1 MHTVER
7 TLILIKPDAIA
18 RGLAGEVLGRFEKK
32 GLKIAGMKMILLDDE
47 ILKAHYA
54 HLADKPF
61 FPTITEFMSRTPVI
75 ALCLEGLEAVEVC
88 RTLCGVTNSRKAAPG
103 TIRGDLGMSMQANLV
118 HASDSVET
126 AKAEV
131 ARFFKDHELFDH
143 KPALLNYQYAADE
156 R

>member
-1 MHTVER
+1 MER

-18 RGLAGEVLGRFEKK
+18 RGLAGTLLGRFEQK
-32 GLKIAGMKMILLDDE
+32 GLKISGMKMIQLTDDLLKE
-47 ILKAHYA
+47 HYS

-61 FPTITEFMSRTPVI
+61 FPTIAEFMSRTPVI
-75 ALCLEGLEAVEVC
+75 AMCLEGLEAVDVC
-88 RTLCGVTNSRKAAPG
+88 RKLCGVTNSRKADPG

-126 AKAEV
+126 AKTEV
-131 ARFFKDHELFDH
+131 ARFFKPEELFAYE
-143 KPALLNYQYAADE
+143 PALIAYQYASDE

>member
-1 MHTVER
+1 MER

-18 RGLAGEVLGRFEKK
+18 RGLAGTVLSRFEQK
-32 GLKIAGMKMILLDDE
+32 GLKIAGMKMIQLDDALLRE
-47 ILKAHYA
+47 HYS

-88 RTLCGVTNSRKAAPG
+88 RRLCGVTNSRQAEPG

-131 ARFFKDHELFDH
+131 ARFFKPEELYSYE
-143 KPALLNYQYAADE
+143 PALITYLYASDE

>member
-1 MHTVER
+1 MER
-7 TLILIKPDAIA
+7 TLILIKPDALA
-18 RGLAGEVLGRFEKK
+18 RGLAGAVLGRFEQK
-32 GLKIAGMKMILLDDE
+32 GLKIAGLKMIQLGDTVLRE
-47 ILKAHYA
+47 HYS

-61 FPTITEFMSRTPVI
+61 FPTIAEFMGRLPVI

-88 RTLCGVTNSRKAAPG
+88 RKLCGVTNSRKADPG

-131 ARFFKDHELFDH
+131 ARFFKNEELFAYE
-143 KPALLNYQYAADE
+143 PALINYLYAADE

>member
-1 MHTVER
+1 MER
-7 TLILIKPDAIA
+7 TLILIKPDAVA
-18 RGLAGEVLGRFEKK
+18 RGLAGVVLGRFEQK
-32 GLKIAGMKMILLDDE
+32 GLKIAGMKMIQLDDAL
-47 ILKAHYA
+47 LKEHYS

-75 ALCLEGLEAVEVC
+75 AMCLEGLEAVEVC
-88 RTLCGVTNSRKAAPG
+88 RKLCGVTNSRQADPG

-126 AKAEV
+126 AQAEV
-131 ARFFKDHELFDH
+131 ARFFKPEELFDYE
-143 KPALLNYQYAADE
+143 PPLIAYQYASDE

>member
-1 MHTVER
+1 MER

-18 RGLAGEVLGRFEKK
+18 RGLAGVVLGRFEQK
-32 GLKIAGMKMILLDDE
+32 GLKIAGMKMIQLTDDLLKE
-47 ILKAHYA
+47 HYS

-75 ALCLEGLEAVEVC
+75 ALCLEGLEAVDVC
-88 RTLCGVTNSRKAAPG
+88 RKLCGVTNSRQADPG

-131 ARFFKDHELFDH
+131 ARFFKPEELFDYE
-143 KPALLNYQYAADE
+143 PALIAYQYASDE

>member
-1 MHTVER
+1 MER
-7 TLILIKPDAIA
+7 TLILIKPDALA
-18 RGLAGEVLGRFEKK
+18 RGLAGEVLSRFEQK
-32 GLKIAGMKMILLDDE
+32 GLKIAGIKMIQLDDQLLRE
-47 ILKAHYA
+47 HYS

-75 ALCLEGLEAVEVC
+75 ALCLEGLEAVAVC
-88 RTLCGVTNSRKAAPG
+88 RSLCGVTNSRQAAPG

-126 AKAEV
+126 AAQEV
-131 ARFFKDHELFDH
+131 ARFFDPDELFSYE
-143 KPALLNYQYAADE
+143 PALLAYQYAADE

>member
-1 MHTVER
+1 VER

-18 RGLAGEVLGRFEKK
+18 RGLAGTVLGRFEQK
-32 GLKIAGMKMILLDDE
+32 GLKIAGMKMIQLTDELLKE
-47 ILKAHYA
+47 HYS

-61 FPTITEFMSRTPVI
+61 FPTIAEFMSRTPVL
-75 ALCLEGLEAVEVC
+75 AMCLEGLEAVDVC
-88 RTLCGVTNSRKAAPG
+88 RKLCGVTNSRQADPG

-126 AKAEV
+126 AKTEV
-131 ARFFKDHELFDH
+131 ARFFKPEELFDYE
-143 KPALLNYQYAADE
+143 PALIAYQYASDE

>member
-1 MHTVER
+1 MER

-18 RGLAGEVLGRFEKK
+18 RGLAGTVLGRFEQK
-32 GLKIAGMKMILLDDE
+32 GLKIAGMKMIQLTDDLLKE
-47 ILKAHYA
+47 HYS

-61 FPTITEFMSRTPVI
+61 FPTIAEFMSRTPVL
-75 ALCLEGLEAVEVC
+75 AMCLEGLEAVDVC
-88 RTLCGVTNSRKAAPG
+88 RKLCGVTNSRQADPG

-126 AKAEV
+126 AKTEV
-131 ARFFKDHELFDH
+131 ARFFKPEELFDYE
-143 KPALLNYQYAADE
+143 PALIAYQYASDE